1 MIDMNNF
8 KPLKQSEIKINIE
21 KFKNGNIEA
30 RDNLIFHYAK
40 KVDKIIKRKYA
51 NYDQDELFQVGIV
64 AIIDYLNSCYE
75 KDINIIERTINRHIE
90 TNINFFINNKMQDKW
105 KENNIIENIE
115 VNGFDDL
122 INMDYVNQ
130 INNII
135 KNFNP
140 RYQDFFNLY
149 LYHNYRQTDI
159 ANMYGT
165 TRNYINAVMG
175 HKIKQIKEII
185 DIDYID
191 FDSKPKKKNNSNN
204 IKTNKLDNFEKP
216 KPIMKK
222 EEYIIELLKKDYD
235 IEIIN
240 LALKQLKRKNIDYNY
255 YNYSEIKD
263 YLIYEIIKII
273 NELIQ
278 RKGTIYEFFL
288 EYKKQDIDNI
298 IYLLPKADKQLL
310 EFAINN
316 KSNEILYNMIITQ
329 LVKKIKNILLKKDSI
344 YNHRKNTIYENFE
357 DYSEEEIDCILN
369 LIDPNDKLKIV
380 LYYSKPFLKNY
391 LEEDLKNIIKT
402 ISKELELFSIIYRQ
416 KFVMYNYFG
425 KYCKSE
431 IINIIDYLPEEDKT
445 LLFSIFGEDLNKTR
459 NKNIDNYTI
468 LKIYSIIKKIEES
481 LDNKYQKKKVL
492 K

>member
-175 HKIKQIKEII
+175 HKIKRIKEII

-329 LVKKIKNILLKKDSI
+329 LVKNIKNILLKKDSI

-481 LDNKYQKKKVL
+481 LYNKYQKKKVL